1 VQFAGL
7 RLEYSPMSM
16 NDPSSLDAELEA
28 LRKRSA
34 ELIAEVCRISRRIDA
49 LAAKAKPA
57 PAEPADPAMTD
68 PAITDTI
75 TDTWVDLNGPQ
86 GSGPNSA
93 P

>member
-1 VQFAGL
+1 
-7 RLEYSPMSM
+7 MSK
-16 NDPSSLDAELEA
+16 NDPSSVDAELEA

-34 ELIAEVCRISRRIDA
+34 ELIAEVCRINQRIDA
-49 LAAKAKPA
+49 LAPKAKPA
-57 PAEPADPAMTD
+57 SAETAE

-86 GSGPNSA
+86 DSGPNSA